1 MSRPIVD
8 RPRFFEKPLD
18 RRNAGA
24 NDMTDATQNQTETS
38 ERNLTEI
45 LGIFRRPEVGAFAGL
60 LIIFAFF
67 SYFGWDRNFLSPLG
81 SASWLNFASTVGII
95 AIPVG
100 FLMISGEL
108 DISVGAMVPASKI
121 VLAIAVGF
129 YGLNIWLGILIT
141 LGAAGA
147 IGSINGILVTRTNVP
162 SLIVTL
168 ATLFAVSGL
177 TLFGSILLTDTTQLG
192 LPDTTTDALAE
203 FVFGTYHTFRIGE
216 TAIWQGLQSSVF
228 IWFAIIAACYYF
240 LHVSPWGNWVFALGG
255 DQESARNA
263 GIPIDR
269 LKIILFVLTSI
280 AAAIVGMSETILS
293 NSASTTTQFT
303 MIFNTII
310 AVVVGGVLLTGG
322 FGNVL
327 GIAFGTAT
335 LAIVQ
340 QGINF
345 TTFDR
350 NLSSLIIGVMLLI
363 AVLMNDTFRN
373 MATSWSSSK
382 KK

>member
-1 MSRPIVD
+1 
-8 RPRFFEKPLD
+8 
-18 RRNAGA
+18 
-24 NDMTDATQNQTETS
+24 MTDTTETATKDTG
-38 ERNLTEI
+38 NVLAGL
-45 LGIFRRPEVGAFAGL
+45 LGMFRRPEVGAFAGL
-60 LIIFAFF
+60 LIIFVFF
-67 SYFGWDRNFLSPLG
+67 SFFGWDRNFLSPLG
-81 SASWLNFASTVGII
+81 AASWLNFASTVGII

-108 DISVGAMVPASKI
+108 DISVGAMVPAAKI
-121 VLAIAVGF
+121 ALAIAVGYF
-129 YGLNIWLGILIT
+129 GLNIWLGILIT
-141 LGAAGA
+141 LAIAGG
-147 IGSINGILVTRTNVP
+147 IGWINGMLVTRTNVP

-168 ATLFAVSGL
+168 ATLFAVGGL
-177 TLFGSILLTDTTQLG
+177 TLFLSILITDTTQLG
-192 LPDTTTDALAE
+192 LPDANTDALSE
-203 FVFGTYHTFRIGE
+203 FMFGTYHTFRLGGE
-216 TAIWQGLQSSVF
+216 DGLTLWQGVQSSVF
-228 IWFAIIAACYYF
+228 IWFAVVAACYYF

-263 GIPIDR
+263 GIPINR
-269 LKIILFVLTSI
+269 LKIGLFMMT
-280 AAAIVGMSETILS
+280 AIGASLVGISETILS

-345 TTFDR
+345 TSFDR
-350 NLSSLIIGVMLLI
+350 NLSNLIIGVMLLI

-373 MATSWSSSK
+373 MATSWSTSK

>member
-1 MSRPIVD
+1 
-8 RPRFFEKPLD
+8 
-18 RRNAGA
+18 
-24 NDMTDATQNQTETS
+24 MTDATQNNKS
-38 ERNLTEI
+38 APSLDGFDL
-45 LGIFRRPEVGAFAGL
+45 LGLFRRPEVGAFAGL
-60 LIIFAFF
+60 LIIFLFF

-81 SASWLNFASTVGII
+81 AASWLNFASTVGII
-95 AIPVG
+95 AIPIG
-100 FLMISGEL
+100 FLMIAGEL
-108 DISVGAMVPASKI
+108 DISVGAMVPAAKI
-121 VLAIAVGF
+121 ALAIAVGF

-141 LGAAGA
+141 LAIAGG
-147 IGSINGILVTRTNVP
+147 IGWINGMLVTRTNVP

-168 ATLFAVSGL
+168 ATLFAVGGL
-177 TLFGSILLTDTTQLG
+177 TLFLSILLTDTTQLG
-192 LPDTTTDALAE
+192 LPDSNTDGLSE
-203 FVFGTYHTFRIGE
+203 FVFGTYHTFRIGGE
-216 TAIWQGLQSSVF
+216 DSGLTLWQGVQSSVF
-228 IWFAIIAACYYF
+228 IWLAMIAACYYF

-269 LKIILFVLTSI
+269 LKIGLFMLTAM
-280 AAAIVGMSETILS
+280 AASLVGISETILS

-327 GIAFGTAT
+327 GVAFGTAT

-350 NLSSLIIGVMLLI
+350 NLSNLIIGVMLLI

-373 MATSWSSSK
+373 MATSASTTK

>member
-1 MSRPIVD
+1 
-8 RPRFFEKPLD
+8 
-18 RRNAGA
+18 
-24 NDMTDATQNQTETS
+24 MTEVTQNQAEPS
-38 ERNLTEI
+38 ERKLSDL
-45 LGIFRRPEVGAFAGL
+45 LGVFRRPEVGAFAGL
-60 LIIFAFF
+60 LIIFVFF

-81 SASWLNFASTVGII
+81 AASWLNFASTVGII

-141 LGAAGA
+141 LGVAGT
-147 IGSINGILVTRTNVP
+147 IGWINGILVTRTNVP

-168 ATLFAVSGL
+168 ATLFAVAGL

-192 LPDTTTDALAE
+192 LPDTTTDTLSE

-228 IWFAIIAACYYF
+228 IWFGMIAACYYF

-263 GIPIDR
+263 GIPINR
-269 LKIILFVLTSI
+269 LKIGLFMLTAMS
-280 AAAIVGMSETILS
+280 AALVGMSETILS

-373 MATSWSSSK
+373 LATSASTSK